1 MSASAGRK
9 PNARPQLSRAFIE
22 EIRRGRCAD
31 AAAEILH
38 ELGREG
44 LTVSNIVSVSGT
56 ARSSFYQVF
65 PGVEEC
71 LAYTARLADGALFAA
86 LDAQR
91 GEGDWPTEVRDAITG
106 FYEAVS
112 ANPLLAETLLLH
124 ARSSRTD
131 GGREIAWS
139 VARRF
144 EPLLRRG
151 HLEASARGRR
161 LPGEAIDAGLSGA
174 IVSLATQR
182 VRGSGVEELP
192 QESEPTTMLVLGFYL
207 GLEYRGEAHS
217 SALAA

>member
-9 PNARPQLSRAFIE
+9 PTVRPQLSRAFIE
-22 EIRRGRCAD
+22 DVRRRRCAD

-38 ELGREG
+38 EFGRDG
-44 LTVSNIVSVSGT
+44 LTVGNLVSVAGT
-56 ARSSFYQVF
+56 SRASFYEIF
-65 PGVEEC
+65 SGVEDC
-71 LAYTARLADGALFAA
+71 LAYTARLADEEVFAS

-91 GEGDWPTEVRDAITG
+91 GEGDWPTEVRSAIAG

-112 ANPLLAETLLLH
+112 ANPLLAETLLVH

-131 GGREIAWS
+131 DGREIAWS

-151 HLEASARGRR
+151 RREARARGRR
-161 LPGEAIDAGLSGA
+161 LPGEAIDAALSGA

-182 VRGSGVEELP
+182 VRGPEVEELP
-192 QESEPTTMLVLGFYL
+192 QESEPTTTLVLGFYL
-207 GLEYRGEAHS
+207 GREYLGETRS

>member
-9 PNARPQLSRAFIE
+9 PTVRPQLSRAFIE
-22 EIRRGRCAD
+22 EIRRRRCAD

-38 ELGREG
+38 EFGRDG
-44 LTVSNIVSVSGT
+44 LTVSSIVSLAATSR
-56 ARSSFYQVF
+56 ASFYEVF
-65 PGVEEC
+65 SSVEEC
-71 LAYTARLADGALFAA
+71 LSYTARLADEKIFEA
-86 LDAQR
+86 LDAQP
-91 GEGDWPTEVRDAITG
+91 GDGDWPTEVRSAIAG

-124 ARSSRTD
+124 ARTSRTD

-151 HLEASARGRR
+151 HREASVRGRR
-161 LPGEAIDAGLSGA
+161 PPGEAIDAALSGA
-174 IVSLATQR
+174 IISLATQR
-182 VRGSGVEELP
+182 VTGSGVGELP
-192 QESEPTTMLVLGFYL
+192 QESEPTTTLVLGFYL
-207 GLEYRGEAHS
+207 GREYRGETHS

>member
-9 PNARPQLSRAFIE
+9 PTARPQLSRAFIE
-22 EIRRGRCAD
+22 EIRRRRYAD
-31 AAAEILH
+31 AAAEVLH
-38 ELGREG
+38 EFGRDG
-44 LTVSNIVSVSGT
+44 LTVSNLVSVAGT
-56 ARSSFYQVF
+56 ARASFYEVF
-65 PGVEEC
+65 SGVEEC
-71 LAYTARLADGALFAA
+71 LAYTVGLADEEIFDA

-91 GEGDWPTEVRDAITG
+91 GEGDWPTEVRSAIAG

-131 GGREIAWS
+131 GGREIGWS
-139 VARRF
+139 VVRRF

-151 HLEASARGRR
+151 HREASARGRR
-161 LPGEAIDAGLSGA
+161 LPGEAIDAALSAA

-192 QESEPTTMLVLGFYL
+192 QESDPTTTLVLGFYL
-207 GLEYRGEAHS
+207 GREYLGGTHS